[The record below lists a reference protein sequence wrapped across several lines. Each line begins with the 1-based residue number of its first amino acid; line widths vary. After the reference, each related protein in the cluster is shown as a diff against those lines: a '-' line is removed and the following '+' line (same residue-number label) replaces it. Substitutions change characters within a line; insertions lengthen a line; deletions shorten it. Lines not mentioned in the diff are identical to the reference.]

1 MRNACQDLLCR
12 LMNQSFD
19 RWEYLVTLKYHI
31 RYVCEKIKCFFG
43 VLCSTAE
50 RKNCSLKAAV
60 ALGDFRIELSRL
72 RARKVVTYRTNRTQ
86 VGSFADFLEAVGTNG
101 RLRRGWR
108 GGEPLHFT
116 VPSKT
121 EIDTLISI
129 VLSSKLICLL
139 KTN

>member
-1 MRNACQDLLCR
+1 MNVQYLFPAKGNNRIYFIAIMCERVQLVSVCRMRNACQDLLCR

-72 RARKVVTYRTNRTQ
+72 RARKVVT
-86 VGSFADFLEAVGTNG
+86 
-101 RLRRGWR
+101 
-108 GGEPLHFT
+108 
-116 VPSKT
+116 
-121 EIDTLISI
+121 
-129 VLSSKLICLL
+129 
-139 KTN
+139 